1 MIFSKIYIIMEVHK
15 KVGHIMAKKK
25 KRKNSDEKKLGYSV
39 ELTGLIIVLIGII
52 GFGFGLVGALFKKFA
67 IFLVGEFWYLLLIL
81 LIIVGFLMLFRRHLP
96 DFKSAK
102 FTGVFILLGVIL
114 VLAHSN
120 FIKNNPNFISVINAT
135 KDNYMGRVA
144 SISGTGPI
152 LSSGDTSIS
161 VGGGLIGALLSGGLV
176 QFFGYPGTMIVII
189 ICAIF
194 GIILF
199 FDINPAEIYSKIKEL
214 ITSTFFESDD
224 EDEKEEEPSNEE
236 VPITKSTPVP
246 EADNKVVIT
255 SVEELKNHPTSEAP
269 REIPVTTG
277 ETTQVSEPVEE
288 DKLVFVNDNYRLP
301 DINKILDPIK
311 KDNKTNSTEFI
322 RSNKNIL
329 ERVLKEFGI
338 DGKVVE
344 IHMGPAVTQYEVHI
358 PAGTKLSRIVSLDK
372 EIALGMAAK
381 SVKIEAPIP
390 GKSTV
395 GIEIPNPVISSV
407 QIKEVMA
414 NIPPNQLKAKILVS
428 LGKDI
433 MGRVQTADISKM
445 PHLLVAGSTGSGKS
459 VCINSFIASILMRYR
474 PDEVKLM
481 MVDPKK
487 VELSNYNGVPHLLC
501 PVVTDPKKA
510 SLALQRIV
518 EEMEHRYDLFEDNKV
533 KNISGYNEMIDK
545 YNEDNPDCKKKKM
558 TYIVVI
564 IDELAD
570 LMMVASKEVED
581 SIMRITQMARAAGI
595 HLIVATQR
603 PSTDVITG
611 VVKANIPSRIS
622 FAVSSQIDSRTILDC
637 SGAEKLLGKGDML
650 YLPMGENAP
659 IRIQGCFIS
668 DDEIRRL
675 IEYVCSQQQANY
687 DTHITAPKEEDH
699 NPVSGEKEDY
709 EDPLYNEIVEFAIST
724 GKISASLLQ
733 RRFRLG
739 YNRAARCIDLL
750 EERGIIGPANG
761 SKPREVLVKLE
772 QKTPQD

>member
-1 MIFSKIYIIMEVHK
+1 MEVHK
-15 KVGHIMAKKK
+15 KVGRVMAKKK
-25 KRKNSDEKKLGYSV
+25 KRKNSDEKKMGYSV

-52 GFGFGLVGALFKKFA
+52 GFGFGLVGALFKKFS

-81 LIIVGFLMLFRRHLP
+81 LIIIGFLMLFRRHLP

-102 FTGVFILLGVIL
+102 FIGVFILLGVIL
-114 VLAHSN
+114 ILAHSN

-144 SISGTGPI
+144 SINGTGPI
-152 LSSGDTSIS
+152 LSSGDTSIT
-161 VGGGLIGALLSGGLV
+161 VGGGLIGAILSGGLV

-189 ICAIF
+189 ISAIF

-214 ITSTFFESDD
+214 IVDTFFDSDD
-224 EDEKEEEPSNEE
+224 EEDEEENSNEE
-236 VPITKSTPVP
+236 VPITTATSNH
-246 EADNKVVIT
+246 ENDNKVVIT
-255 SVEELKNHPTSEAP
+255 SVEELKNHPVPEPP

-277 ETTQVSEPVEE
+277 ETTQINEPQE

-390 GKSTV
+390 GKNTV

-518 EEMEHRYDLFEDNKV
+518 EEMEHRYDLFEENGV

-687 DTHITAPKEEDH
+687 DTHITAPKEDDH

-709 EDPLYNEIVEFAIST
+709 EDPLYNEIVEFAINT

>member
-1 MIFSKIYIIMEVHK
+1 
-15 KVGHIMAKKK
+15 MAKKK
-25 KRKNSDEKKLGYSV
+25 HRKNNEEKKFGYSV
-39 ELTGLIIVLIGII
+39 ELIGLIIILIGII
-52 GFGFGLVGALFKKFA
+52 GFGFGIVGAWLKKFA
-67 IFLVGEFWYLLLIL
+67 IFLVGEYWFLLLVL
-81 LIIVGFLMLFRRHLP
+81 LIIIGILMLGRRALP
-96 DFKSAK
+96 NFWSSK
-102 FTGVFILLGVIL
+102 FIGIFILFGVIL
-114 VLAHSN
+114 VLSHQS
-120 FIKNNPNFISVINAT
+120 FIKVNNDFKSVMSAT
-135 KDNYMGRVA
+135 YDNYMARIS
-144 SISGTGPI
+144 SITGSGPI
-152 LSSGDTSIS
+152 LASGDGSIS
-161 VGGGLIGALLSGGLV
+161 VGGGFIGAAISGILV
-176 QFFGYPGTMIVII
+176 QLFSYVGTLIVISV
-189 ICAIF
+189 CALF
-194 GIILF
+194 GLIILF
-199 FDINPAEIYSKIKEL
+199 DINIAEMFSGIKNWF
-214 ITSTFFESDD
+214 INTFFETEDD
-224 EDEKEEEPSNEE
+224 EEDNYEEKDEKEEAEEPPKEE
-236 VPITKSTPVP
+236 ES
-246 EADNKVVIT
+246 DNKVVIT
-255 SVEELKNHPTSEAP
+255 SMEELKKPVGQQI
-269 REIPVTTG
+269 EIPVTTG
-277 ETTQVSEPVEE
+277 DVTPSNNEE
-288 DKLVFVNDNYRLP
+288 EKLVFVSSNYHLP
-301 DINKILDPIK
+301 DINKVLDPIK
-311 KDNKTNSTEFI
+311 KDTKINSTEFI
-322 RSNKNIL
+322 RSNKKTL
-329 ERVLKEFGI
+329 ERVLTEFGI
-338 DGKVVE
+338 EGKVVE
-344 IHMGPAVTQYEVHI
+344 IHVGPAVTQYEVHI

-407 QIKEVMA
+407 GIKEVMA
-414 NIPPNQLKAKILVS
+414 NIPTNQLKAKILVA

-459 VCINSFIASILMRYR
+459 VCINSFICSILLRYR
-474 PDEVKLM
+474 PDEVKLV

-510 SLALQRIV
+510 SLVLQRIV
-518 EEMEHRYDLFEDNKV
+518 TEMEHRYDLFEENAV
-533 KNISGYNEMIDK
+533 KNITSYNEMIDK
-545 YNEDNPDCKKKKM
+545 YNENNPGENKKHM
-558 TYIVVI
+558 MYIVVI

-637 SGAEKLLGKGDML
+637 AGAEKLLGKGDML

-675 IEYVCSQQQANY
+675 IEYVCNEQEASY
-687 DTHITAPKEEDH
+687 DTKITAPKEEDH

-709 EDPLYNEIVEFAIST
+709 EDPLYNEIVEFAITT
-724 GKISASLLQ
+724 GKISASLIQ

-739 YNRAARCIDLL
+739 YNRAARVIDLL

-772 QKTPQD
+772 NKEQQD